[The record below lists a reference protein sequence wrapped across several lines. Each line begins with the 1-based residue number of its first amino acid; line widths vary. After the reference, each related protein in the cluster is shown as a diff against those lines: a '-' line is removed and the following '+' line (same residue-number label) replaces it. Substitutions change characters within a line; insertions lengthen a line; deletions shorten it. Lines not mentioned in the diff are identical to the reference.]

1 MTDVELIN
9 KLCLKFCPY
18 YKPSKDEELACMAY
32 IVLER
37 LMEKGDKIPFEKPGK
52 AVATSTVETLAENLC
67 VVCPFHENDCDFA
80 ERKENA
86 LPCGGF
92 TLLGH
97 LIEEKII
104 LIDDIM
110 NAVNTCE

>member
-52 AVATSTVETLAENLC
+52 AVDSSTVETLAEKDLHYWGNSLKQKL
-67 VVCPFHENDCDFA
+67 FS
-80 ERKENA
+80 
-86 LPCGGF
+86 LM
-92 TLLGH
+92 
-97 LIEEKII
+97 I
-104 LIDDIM
+104 
-110 NAVNTCE
+110 